1 MPNNSFFYGPTPS
14 PEANTVDALI
24 DSLEAKVQSADES
37 KSAAA
42 VSAAQATSA
51 ASNAA
56 TSETNVAGLADQAQD
71 TLDQANVAIAN
82 ANSAVVAANA
92 AAGSATTS
100 ATSATNSA
108 NSATSSATSAANS
121 ASSATTSASTATAQA
136 TIATTKAG
144 EAATSALAAAN
155 SATSATN
162 SASTATTQA
171 TSATS
176 SASSAT
182 ASAATATTKAGEALT
197 SANNAAAYELSANNW
212 ATKTSGA
219 VAGGEYSAKY
229 HAQAAATSATA
240 AETAY
245 DSFDDRYL
253 GAKTSNPTLDND
265 GNALITGALYFN
277 SSAAE
282 MRVWNGS
289 AWVATYLPASGYL
302 PISGGTLTGPTVVSV
317 NSASDALRIT
327 QVGAGNAIVVEDEAN
342 PDSTPFVVDASG
354 KVGIGTSTPA
364 VPLHISK
371 AGGDANLIVESTSSG
386 AGLVT
391 LFASSQALA
400 AYNSISSNYG
410 STANSWYIG
419 GNGNLNTLIVKTA
432 DTERMRIDNAGQ
444 VGIGGTPSAGQ
455 TLRVRKAITGST
467 FSYGVMNDGV
477 VQSDVTAAGYGYASV
492 VGTQATSFTTTAIT
506 QYFAKQGTFGVGS
519 TVTNQYGFLVDSNL
533 TGATNNYGFYGN
545 IAAGTGRWNFYA
557 AGTADNYFGGPVTLA
572 KRSLGTP
579 TALTSTSAS
588 IAVDIS
594 AANHFTHTF
603 TENTTLAN
611 PTNLTAGQSGTITLT
626 QHASSPKTLAFGSYW
641 KFPGGTV
648 PSVTASNSAVDV
660 IAYYVESSTRITARL
675 LGDVK

>member
-327 QVGAGNAIVVEDEAN
+327 QVGAGNAIVVEDSAN
-342 PDSTPFVVDASG
+342 PDSTPFVVTVDGS
-354 KVGIGTSTPA
+354 VGVGTSSPA
-364 VPLHISK
+364 SK
-371 AGGDANLIVESTSSG
+371 LSVSQSVAGATAAVFAGPAASITADYLGSGAHYFDQASINFRTFGGVDCGSLITAANTTFALRSATGYAAYYANSATGGDAYYVSQINGAEVTRIQSDLYSNLKFGTGSSG
-386 AGLVT
+386 
-391 LFASSQALA
+391 
-400 AYNSISSNYG
+400 
-410 STANSWYIG
+410 
-419 GNGNLNTLIVKTA
+419 
-432 DTERMRIDNAGQ
+432 TERMRIDSTGN
-444 VGIGGTPSAGQ
+444 VGIGTANPGSKLSVSDGTV
-455 TLRVRKAITGST
+455 TL
-467 FSYGVMNDGV
+467 
-477 VQSDVTAAGYGYASV
+477 VTSPYS
-492 VGTQATSFTTTAIT
+492 
-506 QYFAKQGTFGVGS
+506 VGS
-519 TVTNQYGFLVDSNL
+519 TGYLGTSSNHAL
-533 TGATNNYGFYGN
+533 AFIANNAEGMR
-545 IAAGTGRWNFYA
+545 IASTGR
-557 AGTADNYFGGPVTLA
+557 VTVA
-572 KRSLGTP
+572 KSSVGTP